1 MGKARTNHIPC
12 RIDRGNVRP
21 FLLETLMT
29 ELEIVLSIAVI
40 VLLWAYRGAVRR
52 ADHYKCV
59 MLAIGVGA
67 VRIQV
72 NEDNKTYKLEIPK

>member
-1 MGKARTNHIPC
+1 MGKARTNRIPC

-21 FLLETLMT
+21 FLLETMMT
-29 ELEIVLSIAVI
+29 ELEIVLSIAVV

-52 ADHYKCV
+52 GDHFKAL

-67 VRIQV
+67 VRIEV
-72 NEDNKTYKLEIPK
+72 NEDNKTYKLELPK

>member
-1 MGKARTNHIPC
+1 
-12 RIDRGNVRP
+12 
-21 FLLETLMT
+21 MT
-29 ELEIVLSIAVI
+29 ELEIVLSIAVV